1 MGVAKDIQDS
11 IKTIVNEA
19 VRIAPFDKTRTGIVL
34 GVNSEQNTYKVRV
47 DGVVYNN
54 LKTTSGF
61 RVNVGDTVL
70 VVFPTNNKSQMM
82 ISAVTTNKVD
92 IIANQNI
99 QGDNIIATHSING
112 DNIIA
117 TNNISGNNLIA
128 TEGIGGDDLFLTMDY
143 SDIDPSTGYAQA
155 GDDMTLYNNLV
166 DLGWVNDVLTSI
178 TLNQTELNIQPNDTI
193 TLTATTVP
201 SNANIIWS
209 STNEEVATVSSDG
222 LVTAVGAGTTTI
234 SASINVVGNILTA
247 TCDVTS
253 KYIPIINTDLTYH
266 GAWVDS
272 GITIDDYTVYQS
284 NDSYNVNN
292 AWDTMKI
299 TFSNTDSFDIYIR
312 SYAESTFDYVLVS
325 TLNNDYLANCTTTSA
340 IRNAYNNS
348 TYTKAYT
355 RGKQSATN
363 YELVQFTDLDP
374 TQEYYFYVI
383 YQKDNSTNS
392 NDDRGYAYGPYA

>member
-99 QGDNIIATHSING
+99 QGDNIIATHSVNG

-117 TNNISGNNLIA
+117 TNGLI
-128 TEGIGGDDLFLTMDY
+128 GDDLFLMMDY
-143 SDIDPSTGYAQA
+143 SDIDPITGHAQS
-155 GDDMTLYNNLV
+155 GTDMDLYNNLV
-166 DLGWVNDVLTSI
+166 DLDWVDDVIISSNI
-178 TLNQTELNIQPNDTI
+178 TLNTSAITISPNATT
-193 TLTATTVP
+193 TLTATTIP
-201 SNANIIWS
+201 MGLNIQWS
-209 STNEEVATVSSDG
+209 SANNSIATVSQSG
-222 LVTAVGAGTTTI
+222 VVTGVNGGVTTI
-234 SASINVVGNILTA
+234 SASINIGGNIQTA
-247 TCDVTS
+247 ICSVTVRA
-253 KYIPIINTDLTYH
+253 ITIDLTYH

-272 GITIDDYTVYQS
+272 GITIDGYTVYQS
-284 NDSYNVNN
+284 NDSHNVNN

-340 IRNAYNNS
+340 IRSACNNS

-392 NDDRGYAYGPYA
+392 NDDRGYAYVPYA